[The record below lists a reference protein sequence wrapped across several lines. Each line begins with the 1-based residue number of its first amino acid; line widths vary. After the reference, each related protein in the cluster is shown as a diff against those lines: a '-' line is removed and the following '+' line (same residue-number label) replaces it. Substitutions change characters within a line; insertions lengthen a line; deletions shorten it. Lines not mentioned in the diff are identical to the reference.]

1 MGNEQPITP
10 SLLSEDELVR
20 EFRQLRANEREVS
33 YERRLMHGRIDVVRA
48 EILNRVAATEVRS
61 DSLEGMVARLSTAL
75 AHAGPPDI
83 EGELAKLG
91 AQAASDVETRFPDLE
106 EALPDL
112 AEMTEEEL
120 AGTVLALGRRERAI
134 SARRQDI
141 IRRLDLVREER
152 VARLQNAYAQQEEA

>member
-1 MGNEQPITP
+1 MGDEDQITP
-10 SLLSEDELVR
+10 ALLSEDDLVR
-20 EFRQLRANEREVS
+20 EFRKLRADEHDVS

-48 EILNRVAATEVRS
+48 EILNRMAESETRS
-61 DSLEGMVARLSTAL
+61 DSLEGMVARLSLAL

-91 AQAASDVETRFPDLE
+91 AEAASDVEARFPDLE

-112 AEMTEEEL
+112 AEMSEEEL

-134 SARRQDI
+134 SARRQQI
-141 IRRLDLVREER
+141 IRRLDLVRAER
-152 VARLQNAYAQQEEA
+152 VARLQNAYADVEEA